1 MKKIYNYKNINKE
14 IISKLK
20 PSFTKNGKQYENHI
34 GIPKKG
40 GVSIGN
46 LRNKLKGKTHL
57 VSTPARKPLANIK
70 KCSYF
75 YKFIQNKNDKNY
87 WRTFEFEN
95 NAFELI
101 EEERLFNTYFRVNM
115 EFQDLNAI
123 RFVFLRACIVVR
135 NKRRNTF
142 LSLYKY
148 GYYGEKILLL
158 KTSNGLCGYLS
169 NKKPTEDAR
178 GSGAKYMRE
187 FLEET
192 KITHIDLIFKYW
204 PGNFFYTITSNLNL
218 RGLKRILCHLVIN
231 KRRSHGEKKGRK
243 TRRI

>member
-1 MKKIYNYKNINKE
+1 M
-14 IISKLK
+14 
-20 PSFTKNGKQYENHI
+20 
-34 GIPKKG
+34 
-40 GVSIGN
+40 
-46 LRNKLKGKTHL
+46 
-57 VSTPARKPLANIK
+57 ANIK

-142 LSLYKY
+142 LSLYNMAIMVKKY
-148 GYYGEKILLL
+148 YFL
-158 KTSNGLCGYLS
+158 K
-169 NKKPTEDAR
+169 
-178 GSGAKYMRE
+178 
-187 FLEET
+187 
-192 KITHIDLIFKYW
+192 
-204 PGNFFYTITSNLNL
+204 
-218 RGLKRILCHLVIN
+218 HLTDYVDI
-231 KRRSHGEKKGRK
+231 
-243 TRRI
+243 